1 MVSYIDKKMREAA
14 QGSDDFEQ
22 AFKLAVAANQTGGRR
37 LTPAFLAILAEKILS
52 KLKSDPT

>member
-22 AFKLAVAANQTGGRR
+22 VFKLAVAANQTMAGFFGYTRR
-37 LTPAFLAILAEKILS
+37 KNPVEAEIRS
-52 KLKSDPT
+52 Y